1 MDLVVIVILVVIV
14 VAVFKDWRLIIYSL
28 GTLEVFFRLIHH
40 IGDKL
45 NLISI
50 NPFVDKYIP
59 DSLYNV
65 LAKYT
70 DGIIYDILSWCLIIV
85 FIMFLVYLVKYIIR
99 RA

>member
-1 MDLVVIVILVVIV
+1 MDLLIIIVLVIIV
-14 VAVFKDWRLIIYSL
+14 LAVFKDWRLIIYTI

-59 DSLYNV
+59 TSLYNV

-70 DGIIYDILSWCLIIV
+70 SGVIYDILSWVLIII

>member
-1 MDLVVIVILVVIV
+1 MDLLIIV
-14 VAVFKDWRLIIYSL
+14 VLVIIIVAIFKDWRLIIYTI

-70 DGIIYDILSWCLIIV
+70 SGIAYDILSWCLIVV
-85 FIMFLVYLVKYIIR
+85 FIMFLVFLVKYIIR